1 MIFTICAT
9 GFGAAAVWSGARIA
23 LGRAHHTRFTELR
36 RPVGIAM
43 SGGLRWRS
51 VAAISGGAVL
61 LDVFVSLVRVDP
73 ALFDAIDHAHGSG
86 AFDSFEA
93 LRAHVS
99 EVLDRGDLA
108 ARGLRAQYGGALGEI
123 LAAEHLRQAG
133 HAVEFAPTPNQEGW
147 DLLVDGH
154 ETQVKVG
161 LDTGPI
167 EAARAEHPDIDIV
180 TVQEHGDTFAG
191 TEVAILP
198 LSGQDIA
205 DTTADSLD
213 AITAV
218 GDLALAL
225 PVIGGLIDV
234 VLTRRAVDAGRMSR
248 EQGAANVVLKG
259 VARASGFAG
268 LLAAA
273 KLCNRMAS
281 ARQRTG
287 GPRPQP
293 ARDTRLS
300 RRERYLQ
307 AIDPL
312 EELLEHDLANWRAA
326 AALSARVAADDAR
339 IAADRCDVRPRW
351 RDAIAPS
358 RRLIVH
364 RVAQRRFLR
373 EAAALDAIASTLEA
387 LETPRQIYAAWS
399 RDMPQLGGLAP
410 FDDALDARGAALRAV
425 AKTYRQQPRRC
436 WATRRRPRP
445 PLTVHTPLPDAPK
458 PPRWAY
464 LASVTFI
471 ALTAGAAYAATLTS
485 ATQPPSKS
493 HHAAA
498 VLAPDTPAPPPAAP
512 IETVTVDVDR
522 CRLRAAP
529 TTRSAIVGRAHRDE
543 TCALVEWRG
552 NWARVRCDGT
562 PGYMHRQCLVP
573 NP

>member
-9 GFGAAAVWSGARIA
+9 GFGAAAVWSGARIV
-23 LGRAHHTRFTELR
+23 LGRVRHTRISEFR

-73 ALFDAIDHAHGSG
+73 ALFDAIDHAHGSQ
-86 AFDSFEA
+86 AFDSFDH
-93 LRAHVS
+93 LQAHVS

-123 LAAEHLRQAG
+123 LAAEHLREAG

-147 DLLVDGH
+147 DLLVDGQ

-180 TVQEHGDTFAG
+180 TVEEHADAFAG
-191 TEVAILP
+191 TEIAILP
-198 LSGQDIA
+198 LSRQDIA

-213 AITAV
+213 AMTAV

-225 PVIGGLIDV
+225 PLIGGIIDV

-248 EQGAANVVLKG
+248 EEGAANVVMRG
-259 VARASGFAG
+259 VARASGLAP

-273 KLCNRMAS
+273 KLCGHVAT
-281 ARQRTG
+281 AQQYPA

-293 ARDTRLS
+293 ASDARLS
-300 RRERYLQ
+300 RRKRYLL

-312 EELLEHDLANWRAA
+312 EEQLERDLENWRAA

-339 IAADRCDVRPRW
+339 IAADRCDIRPRW

-399 RDMPQLGGLAP
+399 RDLPHLGGLAP
-410 FDDALDARGAALRAV
+410 FDDAIDARRAALRAI
-425 AKTYRQQPRRC
+425 AKTYRQQPRRY
-436 WATRRRPRP
+436 WATRRRPRA

-458 PPRWAY
+458 PPRRAY
-464 LASVTFI
+464 LASVSFI
-471 ALTAGAAYAATLTS
+471 ALTVGAAYAATLTPAS
-485 ATQPPSKS
+485 QSPPKS

-498 VLAPDTPAPPPAAP
+498 VLAPDTSAPPPP
-512 IETVTVDVDR
+512 VPVETVQVDVAR

-529 TTRSAIVGRAHRDE
+529 TTQSAIAGRAHRGE
-543 TCALVEWRG
+543 TSALVEWRG
-552 NWARVRCDGT
+552 NWASVRCDGT
-562 PGYMHRQCLVP
+562 PGYLHRRCLTQGP
-573 NP
+573 